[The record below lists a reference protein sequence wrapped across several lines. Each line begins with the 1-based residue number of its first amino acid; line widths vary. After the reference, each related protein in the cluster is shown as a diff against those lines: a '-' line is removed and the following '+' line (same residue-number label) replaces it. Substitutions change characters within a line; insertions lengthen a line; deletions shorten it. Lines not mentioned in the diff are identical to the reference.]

1 MILASLF
8 KRSSQSR
15 ERIVCFLRSLTLSVF
30 FFILLLSLSFCVTS
44 EALLKEAPNDTET
57 ETSEIYLIDETPQ
70 SEINPVEYTTEETE
84 NHNNSNV
91 SNINDS
97 NGYETDITTESD
109 VVTSETTYDNETTY
123 NETTDNGTTDTEIN
137 EAVTDNEE
145 GTETS
150 VEESTETLPP
160 VDEKVV
166 YLTFDDGPSKKYTET
181 ILDILNAHEIKA
193 TFFVIGQNAKNYPS
207 IVRRIVDE
215 GHALGCHSMTH
226 DIKRIYK
233 SVERFKSEIDDWEET
248 INNILGDL
256 PPKKLIRLPGGSTTA
271 SRYVD
276 SGEKIIS
283 YIKERG
289 YYIYDWSAANGD
301 KWEGARREDESIDDY
316 LRRMIIETTESCIKR
331 GKKPCVVL
339 VHDSSYDTFLMIDW
353 ALTELQKRGYV
364 FKTLYELDE
373 SFIF

>member
-1 MILASLF
+1 M
-8 KRSSQSR
+8 
-15 ERIVCFLRSLTLSVF
+15 
-30 FFILLLSLSFCVTS
+30 LLSLSFCVTS

-166 YLTFDDGPSKKYTET
+166 YLTFDDGPSK
-181 ILDILNAHEIKA
+181 
-193 TFFVIGQNAKNYPS
+193 
-207 IVRRIVDE
+207 
-215 GHALGCHSMTH
+215 
-226 DIKRIYK
+226 IY
-233 SVERFKSEIDDWEET
+233 R
-248 INNILGDL
+248 NN
-256 PPKKLIRLPGGSTTA
+256 T
-271 SRYVD
+271 
-276 SGEKIIS
+276 
-283 YIKERG
+283 
-289 YYIYDWSAANGD
+289 
-301 KWEGARREDESIDDY
+301 
-316 LRRMIIETTESCIKR
+316 
-331 GKKPCVVL
+331 
-339 VHDSSYDTFLMIDW
+339 
-353 ALTELQKRGYV
+353 
-364 FKTLYELDE
+364 
-373 SFIF
+373 

>member
-1 MILASLF
+1 M
-8 KRSSQSR
+8 
-15 ERIVCFLRSLTLSVF
+15 
-30 FFILLLSLSFCVTS
+30 
-44 EALLKEAPNDTET
+44 
-57 ETSEIYLIDETPQ
+57 
-70 SEINPVEYTTEETE
+70 
-84 NHNNSNV
+84 
-91 SNINDS
+91 
-97 NGYETDITTESD
+97 TDRQ
-109 VVTSETTYDNETTY
+109 
-123 NETTDNGTTDTEIN
+123 
-137 EAVTDNEE
+137 
-145 GTETS
+145 
-150 VEESTETLPP
+150 
-160 VDEKVV
+160 
-166 YLTFDDGPSKKYTET
+166 KYTET

-271 SRYVD
+271 SRYGD
-276 SGEKIIS
+276 CGEEIIS

-301 KWEGARREDESIDDY
+301 KWEGARR
-316 LRRMIIETTESCIKR
+316 RREHRRLSAAHDNRDNRELYKR

-339 VHDSSYDTFLMIDW
+339 VHDSSYDTF
-353 ALTELQKRGYV
+353 
-364 FKTLYELDE
+364 
-373 SFIF
+373 